1 MSISDVQQSGF
12 ISVKAVLLCRGI
24 CQLPAMLS
32 TTAPRVGVGV
42 GKLGHGAYTVQ
53 ARTVHKGNLAAT
65 WVNKV
70 LDNPLPLG
78 VGALVVG
85 LLQLRRIREREERK
99 AASGVKEEEV
109 QIAEEWKVIFS
120 SFTDFLVPGIK
131 TMKHFLGLLL
141 QVIAPATCFESLGC
155 SQ

>member
-1 MSISDVQQSGF
+1 M
-12 ISVKAVLLCRGI
+12 
-24 CQLPAMLS
+24 
-32 TTAPRVGVGV
+32 
-42 GKLGHGAYTVQ
+42 
-53 ARTVHKGNLAAT
+53 HKGNLAAT

-85 LLQLRRIREREERK
+85 LLQLRRIMEREERK

-120 SFTDFLVPGIK
+120 AFLEPGNK
-131 TMKHFLGLLL
+131 TRKHLLGVLL
-141 QVIAPATCFESLGC
+141 QVITLATCFESLGC

>member
-1 MSISDVQQSGF
+1 M
-12 ISVKAVLLCRGI
+12 KAVLVCRGI
-24 CQLPAMLS
+24 CQIFPDMLS
-32 TTAPRVGVGV
+32 TTALRVGVGV
-42 GKLGHGAYTVQ
+42 GRLGHGGHMVQ
-53 ARTVHKGNLAAT
+53 ARTLHKGNLAAT

-109 QIAEEWKVIFS
+109 KIAEEWKVIFPY
-120 SFTDFLVPGIK
+120 FTEILEPGMKIK
-131 TMKHFLGLLL
+131 KHSPGVLL
-141 QVIAPATCFESLGC
+141 QITAPETCFESLGC
-155 SQ
+155 RQ

>member
-1 MSISDVQQSGF
+1 MSISDVQHSGF
-12 ISVKAVLLCRGI
+12 ISMKAVLVCRGI

-32 TTAPRVGVGV
+32 TTALRVGVGV
-42 GKLGHGAYTVQ
+42 GKLGHGAYLVQ

-85 LLQLRRIREREERK
+85 LLQLRRIMEREERK

-120 SFTDFLVPGIK
+120 AFLEPGNK
-131 TMKHFLGLLL
+131 TRKHLLGVLL
-141 QVIAPATCFESLGC
+141 QVITLATCFESLGC